1 MPKGCAER
9 EGQVK
14 GLLYGPTETTVTG
27 AVNRHDLISLP
38 SYRPA
43 CLYRLTLTA
52 GLSHETGLVPSTHPP
67 LPPLQIPT
75 PIRWSVVSP
84 PAPRHPP
91 FCYSFTLRPF
101 LPSFVFAFRTL
112 FSVFKALRFDILQ
125 TFTFQ
130 PVLAW
135 CVSRVTTCMICLA
148 L

>member
-84 PAPRHPP
+84 PAPDIPLSVIALP
-91 FCYSFTLRPF
+91 FDPF
-101 LPSFVFAFRTL
+101 FRLLSLLFVL
-112 FSVFKALRFDILQ
+112 FLVSLKHYGLISYRRSHSNRCWLGVSVE
-125 TFTFQ
+125 
-130 PVLAW
+130 
-135 CVSRVTTCMICLA
+135 
-148 L
+148 